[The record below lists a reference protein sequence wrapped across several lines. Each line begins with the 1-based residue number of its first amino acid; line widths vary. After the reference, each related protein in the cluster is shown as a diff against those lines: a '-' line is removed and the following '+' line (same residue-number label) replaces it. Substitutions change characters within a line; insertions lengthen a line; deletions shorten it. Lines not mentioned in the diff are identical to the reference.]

1 MNARPNNRH
10 ADLGLR
16 ESRSLSFA
24 HSLNTPTH
32 NDRTSLCR
40 ACLEG
45 AALVSRPIGHHH
57 LCMPVDMRLMEVR
70 IPWEPSSFLE
80 DNDRKNLY
88 VELRDPM
95 VRAYLQ
101 RQEESLGAEGWG
113 QVSSCLA
120 KEGLIRCKISMKS
133 VHVFDK
139 DRRTITTPAQ
149 FAGLVCNVLVK
160 LIGKWQTPD
169 GSATGLNLQAT
180 DLQVLRV
187 SEREC
192 PF

>member
-1 MNARPNNRH
+1 MTEQAFAEPVWK
-10 ADLGLR
+10 AQ
-16 ESRSLSFA
+16 RSSVDQSVA
-24 HSLNTPTH
+24 ITP
-32 NDRTSLCR
+32 
-40 ACLEG
+40 
-45 AALVSRPIGHHH
+45 
-57 LCMPVDMRLMEVR
+57 CMPVDMRLMEVR

-80 DNDRKNLY
+80 DNDRKNVY
-88 VELRDPM
+88 FELRDPM

-113 QVSSCLA
+113 QVSSCLS
-120 KEGLIRCKISMKS
+120 KEGLVRCKISLKS
-133 VHVFDK
+133 VHVFDRDK
-139 DRRTITTPAQ
+139 RVTTTPAQ

>member
-1 MNARPNNRH
+1 MTEQAFAEPVWKAQRVS
-10 ADLGLR
+10 ADQ
-16 ESRSLSFA
+16 SVVI
-24 HSLNTPTH
+24 TP
-32 NDRTSLCR
+32 
-40 ACLEG
+40 
-45 AALVSRPIGHHH
+45 
-57 LCMPVDMRLMEVR
+57 CMPVDMRLMEVR

-95 VRAYLQ
+95 IRAYLQ
-101 RQEESLGAEGWG
+101 RQEESLGTESWG

-120 KEGLIRCKISMKS
+120 KEGLVRCKISLKN
-133 VHVFDK
+133 VHVYDK
-139 DRRTITTPAQ
+139 DRRLCTAPPKY
-149 FAGLVCNVLVK
+149 AGLVCNVLVK

-169 GSATGLNLQAT
+169 VSATGLNLQAT
-180 DLQVLRV
+180 DVQVLRV

>member
-1 MNARPNNRH
+1 
-10 ADLGLR
+10 
-16 ESRSLSFA
+16 
-24 HSLNTPTH
+24 
-32 NDRTSLCR
+32 
-40 ACLEG
+40 
-45 AALVSRPIGHHH
+45 
-57 LCMPVDMRLMEVR
+57 MEVR

-95 VRAYLQ
+95 IRAYLQ
-101 RQEESLGAEGWG
+101 RQEESLNAEGWG

-120 KEGLIRCKISMKS
+120 KEGLVRCKTSLKN
-133 VHVFDK
+133 VHVFDRDK
-139 DRRTITTPAQ
+139 RVTTTPAQ
-149 FAGLVCNVLVK
+149 VAGPVCNVLVK

-169 GSATGLNLQAT
+169 GSATGINLQAT
-180 DLQVLRV
+180 DVQVLRV

>member
-1 MNARPNNRH
+1 MTEQAFAEPAWKAQRSS
-10 ADLGLR
+10 ADQ
-16 ESRSLSFA
+16 SVVI
-24 HSLNTPTH
+24 TPCT
-32 NDRTSLCR
+32 
-40 ACLEG
+40 
-45 AALVSRPIGHHH
+45 PI
-57 LCMPVDMRLMEVR
+57 DMRMMEVR
-70 IPWEPSSFLE
+70 IPWEPSSVLE

-95 VRAYLQ
+95 IRAYLQ
-101 RQEESLGAEGWG
+101 RQEESLSTESWG

-120 KEGLIRCKISMKS
+120 KEGLVRCKISLKN

-139 DRRTITTPAQ
+139 DKRVTTTPVQ

-169 GSATGLNLQAT
+169 GSAMGLNLQAT
-180 DLQVLRV
+180 DVQVLRV

>member
-1 MNARPNNRH
+1 MTEQAFAEPAWKAQRSS
-10 ADLGLR
+10 ADQ
-16 ESRSLSFA
+16 SVVI
-24 HSLNTPTH
+24 TP
-32 NDRTSLCR
+32 
-40 ACLEG
+40 
-45 AALVSRPIGHHH
+45 
-57 LCMPVDMRLMEVR
+57 CMPVDMRLMEVR

-95 VRAYLQ
+95 IRAYLQ
-101 RQEESLGAEGWG
+101 RQEESLGTESWG
-113 QVSSCLA
+113 QLSSCLA
-120 KEGLIRCKISMKS
+120 KEGMVRCKISIKN

-139 DRRTITTPAQ
+139 DRRTCATPTH
-149 FAGLVCNVLVK
+149 FAGLICNVLVK

-169 GSATGLNLQAT
+169 GSAVGLNLQAT
-180 DLQVLRV
+180 DVQVLRA

>member
-1 MNARPNNRH
+1 MTEQAFAEPVWKAQRSS
-10 ADLGLR
+10 ADQ
-16 ESRSLSFA
+16 SVA
-24 HSLNTPTH
+24 ITP
-32 NDRTSLCR
+32 
-40 ACLEG
+40 
-45 AALVSRPIGHHH
+45 
-57 LCMPVDMRLMEVR
+57 CMPVDMRLMEVR
-70 IPWEPSSFLE
+70 TPWVPSSFLE
-80 DNDRKNLY
+80 DNDRKNLC

-101 RQEESLGAEGWG
+101 RQEETLGAEAWG

-120 KEGLIRCKISMKS
+120 KEGLVRCKISMKS
-133 VHVFDK
+133 VHVFDQ
-139 DRRTITTPAQ
+139 DRRTTTTPLQ

-180 DLQVLRV
+180 DVQVLRV